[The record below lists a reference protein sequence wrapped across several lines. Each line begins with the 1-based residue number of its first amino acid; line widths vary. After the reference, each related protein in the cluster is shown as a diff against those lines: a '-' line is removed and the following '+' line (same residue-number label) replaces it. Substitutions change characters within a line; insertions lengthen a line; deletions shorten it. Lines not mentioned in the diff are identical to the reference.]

1 MWSLGI
7 LMVDLMKGR
16 TDENSDTN
24 QTSSDKKNLQT
35 SADQESTLDETAN
48 KNMVSVS
55 KEGRNVIAGLIR
67 AEPSQRLTLAEVE

>member
-1 MWSLGI
+1 
-7 LMVDLMKGR
+7 MVDLMKGR